1 LAERGLTDQGF
12 RCQVFW
18 LPALIPGQ
26 GEKTPATERLF
37 LTPVLK
43 GIAPGGSVSYFLPG
57 QAAFWGGIPPS
68 LAGETL
74 LRAGEGTATIR
85 ETVPAGDVAEN
96 KLVVRWDLNL
106 AEDGTA
112 AGSLDLT
119 VRGAWAGALSGG
131 VPPEGDLA
139 RWALDR
145 FGFVATA
152 LKLSGGRVEPLK
164 SGYRVLFDVS
174 CIPGI
179 AQGAG
184 LFLRLPG
191 SVPLRMEELASVQP
205 PARLRFPFLLEQQ
218 FLIHTPQGY
227 RAVSLPVFAKG
238 REEALLD
245 QSLVHWPR
253 KGVLEGRCRL
263 FLKSDRIDSSN
274 AATISQGIAQ
284 YMQYGAIAVGL
295 KK

>member
-1 LAERGLTDQGF
+1 MPRGSCPGGGLRNGPGYRFLRNLDAPERRLSGLPWDFVRDPADLPPEGPWSPWETVLLAERGLTDQGF

-119 VRGAWAGALSGG
+119 SGG
-131 VPPEGDLA
+131 LGGGPLRGRPPRGGSGPVGPGSLRLRRHGAE
-139 RWALDR
+139 ALR
-145 FGFVATA
+145 
-152 LKLSGGRVEPLK
+152 GRVSP
-164 SGYRVLFDVS
+164 
-174 CIPGI
+174 
-179 AQGAG
+179 
-184 LFLRLPG
+184 
-191 SVPLRMEELASVQP
+191 
-205 PARLRFPFLLEQQ
+205 
-218 FLIHTPQGY
+218 
-227 RAVSLPVFAKG
+227 
-238 REEALLD
+238 
-245 QSLVHWPR
+245 
-253 KGVLEGRCRL
+253 
-263 FLKSDRIDSSN
+263 
-274 AATISQGIAQ
+274 
-284 YMQYGAIAVGL
+284 
-295 KK
+295 